1 MFYNKFLRYLILFFT
16 IFYSN
21 IASSNNKIYYID
33 IDFLMNSSLAGKSI
47 IKQLAEKNQSN
58 QKKFQEIENNLKNE
72 EMKIISQ
79 KNILNEQEYLK
90 KVELFTKKVSDYK
103 LSRTNTIKNIS
114 QMKNNAQKTLTDSL
128 TSILAE
134 YAEKNSISIV
144 LQKKDLVI
152 GKSELDITGEI
163 IKIINNEVNEFEVK

>member
-103 LSRTNTIKNIS
+103 LSRTNTVKNIS

-128 TSILAE
+128 TTILAE
-134 YAEKNSISIV
+134 YAEKNSILYIIPKQSII
-144 LQKKDLVI
+144 I
-152 GKSELDITGEI
+152 GKTELNLTEI
-163 IKIINNEVNEFEVK
+163 IAKILDSKIKNINLK